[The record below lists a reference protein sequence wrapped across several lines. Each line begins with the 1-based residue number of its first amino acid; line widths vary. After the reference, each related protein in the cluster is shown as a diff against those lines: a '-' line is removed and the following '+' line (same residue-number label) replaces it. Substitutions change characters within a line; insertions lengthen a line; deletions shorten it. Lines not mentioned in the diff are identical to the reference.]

1 MNNPLPKREM
11 DALKYALNDPPNYSK
26 ALHWAYMRYIEGI
39 NANGDPR
46 VTILSF
52 SEWLNDGKPGPVTV
66 R

>member
-1 MNNPLPKREM
+1 M
-11 DALKYALNDPPNYSK
+11 DNQRIANKILMEQRGV
-26 ALHWAYMRYIEGI
+26 HWQYMRYIESI

-52 SEWLNDGKPGPVTV
+52 SEWLNDGKPGPLTV

>member
-1 MNNPLPKREM
+1 MIIEQTAAEHYSSILETR
-11 DALKYALNDPPNYSK
+11 DALNDN
-26 ALHWAYMRYIEGI
+26 WAYMRYIEGI